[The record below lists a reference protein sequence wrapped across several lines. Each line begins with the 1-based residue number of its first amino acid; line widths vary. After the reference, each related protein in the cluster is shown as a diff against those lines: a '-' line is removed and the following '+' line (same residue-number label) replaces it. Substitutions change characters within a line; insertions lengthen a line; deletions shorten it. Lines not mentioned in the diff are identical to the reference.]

1 MPEKQGDI
9 QYVDAHTHQRTGDVS
24 VIAIRNLIV
33 GHDPESPEAVPFCSV
48 GAHPW
53 YWRKAD
59 MEQLR
64 AWSAHPS
71 VKAIGECGL
80 DRLTD
85 TPLDEQWPVFRQQI
99 ALSEAVRKPLIIH
112 CVRAFPEIVAE
123 HKAQQPTQPWILHGF
138 NNRSS
143 FLNMVLDAGLY
154 VSLGAALLRG
164 DSPASA
170 AIARIPA
177 DRLLLETD
185 DKPLPVSEVYQAA
198 ASRLGWSL
206 AQLAAQVRANAGTVF
221 GV

>member
-1 MPEKQGDI
+1 MPEAQKDI
-9 QYVDAHTHQRTGDVS
+9 QYVDSHTHQRTGDVS

-33 GHDPESPEAVPFCSV
+33 GHDPESPDAFPFCSV
-48 GAHPW
+48 GVHPW

-59 MEQLR
+59 MGQLR
-64 AWSAHPS
+64 AWAGHPS

-85 TPLDEQWPVFRQQI
+85 TPLAGQWPVFRQQI
-99 ALSEAVRKPLIIH
+99 ALSEAVQKPLIIH

-123 HKAQQPTQPWILHGF
+123 HKAQQPTQPWVMHGF
-138 NNRSS
+138 NNRQS
-143 FLNMVLDAGLY
+143 FLDLMLDAGLY
-154 VSLGAALLRG
+154 VSLGAALLRA

-177 DRLLLETD
+177 NRLLLETD
-185 DKPLPVSEVYQAA
+185 DKSLSVSAVYAVAA
-198 ASRLGWSL
+198 GRLGWSL
-206 AQLAAQVRANAGTVF
+206 PELVAQVRANAETVF

>member
-1 MPEKQGDI
+1 MPEVQTDI
-9 QYVDAHTHQRTGDVS
+9 QYVDAHTHQRTGENT
-24 VIAIRNLIV
+24 VIAIRNIIV
-33 GHDPESPEAVPFCSV
+33 GHDPETPDAFPYCSV
-48 GAHPW
+48 GLHPW
-53 YWRKAD
+53 YLQNAGMD
-59 MEQLR
+59 QLR
-64 AWSAHPS
+64 AWAGHPS
-71 VKAIGECGL
+71 VRAIGECGL

-85 TPLDEQWPVFRQQI
+85 TPLTEQWPVFRQQI
-99 ALSEAVRKPLIIH
+99 ALSESVQKPLIIH

-138 NNRSS
+138 NNRAS
-143 FLNMVLDAGLY
+143 FLDIVLDAGLH

-185 DKPLPVSEVYQAA
+185 DKAFPVSEVYAAA
-198 ASRLGWSL
+198 ASRLGCPLHRL
-206 AQLAAQVRANAGTVF
+206 AVQVRATAGTVF